1 MSQDYYSF
9 DPQSDVQYIDLIPA
23 QTVKEPSWPR
33 VTQGHSVVKVSAGV
47 PSQAHNY
54 AQSGVVSLGMGTQ
67 DHKGADALNTMVT
80 PKVPFVPT
88 QKEPAAASA
97 PQTAPKIAQP
107 QQFDLHYGAAEEP
120 VYQEAPAKK
129 GMSRQSRLCIT
140 IMLIIA
146 AIALVAW
153 LALVGVKKLSNAI
166 SSGEKKP
173 AQATGSLWDEN
184 WNSNPWDIEVDP
196 DGNASVTP
204 QATTSPDAQAAKDWP
219 EYEPSQ
225 GDWQKPTQ
233 SYQESYYVQAEGG
246 LNMRSSPSTSSDRV
260 GNIPDG
266 TAIAP
271 IEWEG
276 NWAYVYYGGYG
287 WVSGDYLRPAESG
300 AQGSYRVKADGG
312 LNMRSQPTTSSTVI
326 VNIPDGSTLEVTYWD
341 GQWASVSWNGY
352 SGWCRGD
359 YLVQTGS
366 SETARISYSQAQ
378 VDRAIEEA
386 KAYYASCMGASPKT
400 GLTGQSLTHDQVE
413 ALYWSAVACTTV
425 DYYPAGQFSQH
436 GEYLYID
443 GRESMYIQVSD
454 NQFKTLSDWANKF
467 YSVLSDEEAYRQ
479 LCYNCLFMLDGKMYI
494 SAGAYG
500 DEGLG
505 TDYTIRIAEETGG
518 YQLTMD
524 VVNTRYNWN
533 DTVEEIKWSATF
545 HCFLEDGV
553 WVFNDAQTPW
563 Q

>member
-1 MSQDYYSF
+1 MSQDYYSPHF
-9 DPQSDVQYIDLIPA
+9 SSDEQYIDLVPA
-23 QTVKEPSWPR
+23 QTVKDPAWPR
-33 VTQGHSVVKVSAGV
+33 VTQGHSVIKASAGAS
-47 PSQAHNY
+47 SQQAVY
-54 AQSGVVSLGMGTQ
+54 AQSSVVSLGLEKQ
-67 DHKGADALNTMVT
+67 EDQKVADAPKTMVSS
-80 PKVPFVPT
+80 KIPF
-88 QKEPAAASA
+88 AASSSSQA
-97 PQTAPKIAQP
+97 NFKPAQP
-107 QQFDLHYGAAEEP
+107 QQFDMYYGSSEQP
-120 VYQEAPAKK
+120 DYQDAPAKK
-129 GMSRQSRLCIT
+129 QMSRQSRLCIT

-153 LALVGVKKLSNAI
+153 LALVGVKKLSKAV
-166 SSGEKKP
+166 SSGDKTP
-173 AQATGSLWDEN
+173 AQATGSLWGKD
-184 WNSNPWDIEVDP
+184 WNTGPWDVEIDP
-196 DGNASVTP
+196 DGNASITP
-204 QATTSPDAQAAKDWP
+204 QVTTSPDVQIAKEWP

-233 SYQESYYVQAEGG
+233 SYRESYYYVQAEGG
-246 LNMRSSPSTSSDRV
+246 LNMRRSPSTSSDWV

-271 IEWEG
+271 IEWDG

-300 AQGSYRVKADGG
+300 AHGSYRVKADGG

-326 VNIPDGSTLEVTYWD
+326 VNIPNGSTLEVTSWD

-352 SGWCRGD
+352 SGWCHGD
-359 YLVQTGS
+359 YLVQAGT
-366 SETARISYSQAQ
+366 SETAHITYSQAQ

-386 KAYYASCMGASPKT
+386 KAYYASCIGASPKT

-413 ALYWSAVACTTV
+413 ALYWNAVACTTV
-425 DYYPAGQFSQH
+425 GYYPAGQFSQH

-443 GRESMYIQVSD
+443 GRESIYIQVSD
-454 NQFKTLSDWANKF
+454 NQFKTLGDWANKF

-494 SAGAYG
+494 SAGAFG

-505 TDYTIRIAEETGG
+505 TNYTIRIAEETDG

-553 WVFNDAQTPW
+553 WVFNDAQTPY